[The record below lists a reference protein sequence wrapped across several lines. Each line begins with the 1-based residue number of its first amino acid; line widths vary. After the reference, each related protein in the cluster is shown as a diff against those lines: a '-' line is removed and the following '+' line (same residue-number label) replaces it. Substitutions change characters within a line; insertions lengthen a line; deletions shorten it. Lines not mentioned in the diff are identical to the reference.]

1 MIHENIGFFF
11 LLTLTRNAWE
21 CSLDIDFTVI
31 RFEIRLIQKKRKNY
45 FNCYFRKKHF
55 RKNKTNFF
63 HYFEALFLVY
73 FHYISYQLF
82 LFRLKRKKMRKKNL
96 LIFKFFVFFSIFG
109 SKAEAIRFK
118 SGRSSSTNMERVAS
132 DDLQTIRQRHRSPPR
147 SPFLSALWRRQ
158 SKTDNS
164 QGKFKEQRRIIVFG
178 AAKVGKS
185 TIVKQFLFDQFTKKY
200 IKTVEDLYVADY
212 NLSSGESLRLE
223 ILDSTGSYQ
232 FPAMRS
238 LSISNGH
245 AFLLVYS
252 VDNEDSWKEIE
263 NLRRQVS

>member
-1 MIHENIGFFF
+1 M
-11 LLTLTRNAWE
+11 
-21 CSLDIDFTVI
+21 
-31 RFEIRLIQKKRKNY
+31 
-45 FNCYFRKKHF
+45 HF
-55 RKNKTNFF
+55 R
-63 HYFEALFLVY
+63 
-73 FHYISYQLF
+73 
-82 LFRLKRKKMRKKNL
+82 
-96 LIFKFFVFFSIFG
+96 
-109 SKAEAIRFK
+109 
-118 SGRSSSTNMERVAS
+118 SGRSSSATMERVAS
-132 DDLQTIRQRHRSPPR
+132 DDLQTITRHRSPPR

-158 SKTDNS
+158 SKTNTGS
-164 QGKFKEQRRIIVFG
+164 QGKFKEERRIIVFG

-223 ILDSTGSYQ
+223 ILDTTGSYQ

-263 NLRRQVS
+263 NLRRQVSFV

>member
-1 MIHENIGFFF
+1 MCIF
-11 LLTLTRNAWE
+11 L
-21 CSLDIDFTVI
+21 
-31 RFEIRLIQKKRKNY
+31 
-45 FNCYFRKKHF
+45 
-55 RKNKTNFF
+55 
-63 HYFEALFLVY
+63 
-73 FHYISYQLF
+73 
-82 LFRLKRKKMRKKNL
+82 NL
-96 LIFKFFVFFSIFG
+96 FG
-109 SKAEAIRFK
+109 SIADAIRFK

-132 DDLQTIRQRHRSPPR
+132 DDLQTIRQRNRSPPR